1 MPMRRLLI
9 AMAFVAATAVAAQAQ
24 DYPNRP
30 IMLIIPTAVGGG
42 NDTLGRVMADRMSPM
57 LGQQIVAENRGGAGG
72 TLATKALA
80 QAAPDGYTLGISN
93 SGTMGMAP
101 SLYPGAGYDPRKDF
115 APIGAIAAASV
126 ILVVNR
132 DVPAHSVAELIALA
146 KKDPGKLTYGTG
158 GAGSPA
164 HLIAEL
170 FASLAGIKLTHVPF
184 RGLGPAMNDLLGGH
198 ITMIFSAVSTSMG
211 NIRAG
216 TIRPLATTG
225 AARHKDFPELPTMAE
240 AGLPD
245 FVAEQR
251 YGMLAPAN
259 TPRPIVLKLN
269 AALRDALNAP
279 EVKTQ
284 IANEGAVPQPGPPE
298 AYAADIDRE
307 EAKWSKVIRASGALP
322 K

>member
-1 MPMRRLLI
+1 MRLLLLAAAFAGI
-9 AMAFVAATAVAAQAQ
+9 AAGAQAQ
-24 DYPNRP
+24 DYPTHP
-30 IMLIIPTAVGGG
+30 ITLIIPTAVGGG
-42 NDTLGRVMADRMSPM
+42 NDTLGRIMADRMSPM
-57 LGQQIVAENRGGAGG
+57 LGQQMVAENRGGAGG

-93 SGTMGMAP
+93 SGTMGMGP
-101 SLYPGAGYDPRKDF
+101 TLYPNAGYDPRKDF

-126 ILVVNR
+126 ILVVNK

-146 KKDPGKLTYGTG
+146 KKQPGQLTFGSG

-164 HLIAEL
+164 HLIGEM
-170 FASLAGIKLTHVPF
+170 FASMAGIKLTHVPF

-198 ITMIFSAVSTSMG
+198 ITMIFSAVSTAMG

-225 AARHKDFPELPTMAE
+225 AARHKDFPDLPTMAE

-251 YGMLAPAN
+251 YGMLAPAG
-259 TPRPIVLKLN
+259 TPHAIVMKLN
-269 AALRDALNAP
+269 GALREALNAP
-279 EVKTQ
+279 EVKKQ
-284 IANEGAVPQPGPPE
+284 IDNEGAVPQPGPPE

-307 EAKWSKVIRASGALP
+307 ETKWSKVIRASGALP

>member
-1 MPMRRLLI
+1 MRRLLL
-9 AMAFVAATAVAAQAQ
+9 AFALATAATTAPAQ
-24 DYPNRP
+24 DYPTHP

-42 NDTLGRVMADRMSPM
+42 NDTLGRIMADRMSPM

-93 SGTMGMAP
+93 SGTMGMGP
-101 SLYPGAGYDPRKDF
+101 SLYPNAGYDPRKDF
-115 APIGAIAAASV
+115 APIGAIAAAPVVLV
-126 ILVVNR
+126 INK
-132 DVPAHSVAELIALA
+132 DVPARSVAELIALA
-146 KKDPGKLTYGTG
+146 KKQPGQLTFGSG

-164 HLIAEL
+164 HLVGEM
-170 FASLAGIKLTHVPF
+170 FASMAGIKLTHVPF

-198 ITMIFSAVSTSMG
+198 ITMIFSAVSTAMG

-225 AARHKDFPELPTMAE
+225 AARHKDFPDLPTMAE

-251 YGMLAPAN
+251 YGMLAPAG

-269 AALRDALNAP
+269 AALREALNAP

>member
-1 MPMRRLLI
+1 MRLVLL
-9 AMAFVAATAVAAQAQ
+9 AFALAACATAARAQ
-24 DYPNRP
+24 DYPSRP

-57 LGQQIVAENRGGAGG
+57 LGQQIVSENRGGAGG

-80 QAAPDGYTLGISN
+80 QSAPDGYTLGISN
-93 SGTMGMAP
+93 SGTMGMGP
-101 SLYPGAGYDPRKDF
+101 SLYPNAGYDPRKDF

-126 ILVVNR
+126 LLVVNK
-132 DVPAHSVAELIALA
+132 DVPAHSIQELIALA
-146 KKDPGKLTYGTG
+146 RKDPGKLTYGTG
-158 GAGSPA
+158 GAGSPS

-198 ITMIFSAVSTSMG
+198 ITMIFSAVSTAMG

-225 AARHKDFPELPTMAE
+225 DTRHADFPDVPTVAE
-240 AGLPD
+240 AGIPG

-251 YGMLAPAN
+251 YGMLAPAG

-269 AALRDALNAP
+269 AALRAALNAP

-284 IANEGAVPQPGPPE
+284 IANEGAVPQPGTPE
-298 AYAADIDRE
+298 DYASDIDRE
-307 EAKWSKVIRASGALP
+307 ESKWSKVIRDTGALP

>member
-1 MPMRRLLI
+1 MRLVLL
-9 AMAFVAATAVAAQAQ
+9 AFALAACATAARTQ
-24 DYPNRP
+24 DYPSRP

-57 LGQQIVAENRGGAGG
+57 LGQQIVSENRGGAGG

-80 QAAPDGYTLGISN
+80 QSAPDGYTLGISN
-93 SGTMGMAP
+93 SGTMGMGP
-101 SLYPGAGYDPRKDF
+101 SLYPNAGYDPRKDF

-126 ILVVNR
+126 LLVVNK
-132 DVPAHSVAELIALA
+132 DVPAHSIQELIALA
-146 KKDPGKLTYGTG
+146 RKDPGKLTYGTG
-158 GAGSPA
+158 GAGSPS

-198 ITMIFSAVSTSMG
+198 ITMIFSAVSTAMG

-225 AARHKDFPELPTMAE
+225 DTRHADFPDVPTVAE
-240 AGLPD
+240 AGIPG

-251 YGMLAPAN
+251 YGMLAPAG

-269 AALRDALNAP
+269 AALRAALNAP

-284 IANEGAVPQPGPPE
+284 IANEGAVPQPGTPE
-298 AYAADIDRE
+298 DYASDIDRE
-307 EAKWSKVIRASGALP
+307 ESKWSKVIRDTGALP

>member
-1 MPMRRLLI
+1 
-9 AMAFVAATAVAAQAQ
+9 
-24 DYPNRP
+24 
-30 IMLIIPTAVGGG
+30 
-42 NDTLGRVMADRMSPM
+42 
-57 LGQQIVAENRGGAGG
+57 
-72 TLATKALA
+72 
-80 QAAPDGYTLGISN
+80 
-93 SGTMGMAP
+93 
-101 SLYPGAGYDPRKDF
+101 
-115 APIGAIAAASV
+115 
-126 ILVVNR
+126 
-132 DVPAHSVAELIALA
+132 
-146 KKDPGKLTYGTG
+146 
-158 GAGSPA
+158 
-164 HLIAEL
+164 
-170 FASLAGIKLTHVPF
+170 
-184 RGLGPAMNDLLGGH
+184 MNDLLGGH
-198 ITMIFSAVSTSMG
+198 ITMIFSAVSTAMG

>member
-1 MPMRRLLI
+1 MRLVLLT
-9 AMAFVAATAVAAQAQ
+9 VALASIATAVQAQ

-42 NDTLGRVMADRMSPM
+42 NDTLGRIMADRMSPM

-72 TLATKALA
+72 TIATKALA
-80 QAAPDGYTLGISN
+80 QSAPDGYTLGISN

-101 SLYPGAGYDPRKDF
+101 SLYPNAGYDPRKDF

-126 ILVVNR
+126 ILVVNK
-132 DVPAHSVAELIALA
+132 DVPAHSVSELIALA
-146 KKDPGKLTYGTG
+146 KKQPGKLTFGSG

-164 HLIAEL
+164 HLVGEM
-170 FASLAGIKLTHVPF
+170 FASMAGIKLTHVPF

-198 ITMIFSAVSTSMG
+198 ITMIFSAVSTAMG

-225 AARHKDFPELPTMAE
+225 AARHKDFPDLPTMAE
-240 AGLPD
+240 AGLSD

-251 YGMLAPAN
+251 YGMLAPAS
-259 TPRPIVLKLN
+259 TPRPIVMKLN
-269 AALRDALNAP
+269 AALREALNAR

-284 IANEGAVPQPGPPE
+284 IDHEGAVPQPGPPE